1 MSRLLAR
8 QLLLPGKVLL
18 GSPSQ
23 RDRDGFQAGIAD
35 GVYFVI
41 PDSKQMIK
49 KNLTARVILCYNTPA
64 INSYSSIRHPYR
76 VPQFMGKG
84 RGDNMKP
91 LVAIV
96 GRPNVG
102 KSTFFNRMI
111 GERVAIVEDLPGTTR
126 DLIYGD
132 TDWNGRE
139 FTLIDTGGLEL
150 GSYIP
155 VGQVG
160 LDGQPG
166 DIVKRVRA
174 QAQLAIEEADVIV
187 FMVDTRAGITAADEE
202 VADLLRRSNKPVIL
216 AANKADNVTRR
227 QEAVEFYALGLG
239 EPITV
244 SAIQGTGTG
253 DLLDSIVEALPPE
266 EEKPEGEEEEEIP
279 HIAIV
284 GRPNVGKSS
293 LLNAILGFER
303 AIVSEVP
310 GTTRDAIDTELEY
323 EDRKLILIDT
333 AGIRRR
339 GRVGPGVEK
348 YSVLRASRAIDRCDV
363 ALLLIDASEGL
374 AAQDTHIAGE
384 IHEKAKG
391 VVVVVNKWDLAQA
404 QRREEREGKIPRPD
418 EEIESAERYRK
429 IIAEG
434 LKFIPYAPI
443 VFTSAKTGYH
453 VQSLLEMVLN
463 IADMRYLRIPTSRL
477 NEVVQEAIRRHNPTV
492 FRGKVLKIYY
502 ATQTQVNPPTFVFFV
517 NDPQAVHFSY
527 ERYLEN
533 QLRKAYSFKGTGIR
547 MHFRARPKSE
557 R

>member
-1 MSRLLAR
+1 
-8 QLLLPGKVLL
+8 
-18 GSPSQ
+18 
-23 RDRDGFQAGIAD
+23 
-35 GVYFVI
+35 
-41 PDSKQMIK
+41 
-49 KNLTARVILCYNTPA
+49 
-64 INSYSSIRHPYR
+64 
-76 VPQFMGKG
+76 
-84 RGDNMKP
+84 MKP

-111 GERVAIVEDLPGTTR
+111 GERVAIVQDMPGTTR
-126 DLIYGD
+126 DRIYGD

-139 FTLIDTGGLEL
+139 FTLIYTGGLEL
-150 GSYIP
+150 GTDIP

-166 DIVKRVRA
+166 DIMKRVQA

-187 FMVDTRAGITAADEE
+187 FMVDARTGITAADEE
-202 VADLLRRSNKPVIL
+202 VADLLRRTNKPVIL
-216 AANKADNVTRR
+216 VANKADNAARR
-227 QEAVEFYALGLG
+227 LDAVEFYTLGLG
-239 EPITV
+239 EPIAI
-244 SAIQGTGTG
+244 SSIQGTGTG
-253 DLLDSIVEALPPE
+253 DLLDIIVEALPPE
-266 EEKPEGEEEEEIP
+266 EEEPEGEEEEEIP
-279 HIAIV
+279 RIAIV

-323 EDRKLILIDT
+323 EGRNLMLIDT

-348 YSVLRASRAIDRCDV
+348 YSVLRASRAIDRSDV

-384 IHEKAKG
+384 IHEEAKG
-391 VVVVVNKWDLAQA
+391 VMVVVNKWDLAQA
-404 QRREEREGKIPRPD
+404 QRREEREGKIPHPD
-418 EEIESAERYRK
+418 EEIESAESYRK

-443 VFTSAKTGYH
+443 VFASAKTGYH
-453 VQSLLEMVLN
+453 VQSLLETVLN
-463 IADMRYLRIPTSRL
+463 IADMRYLRISTSRL

-492 FRGKVLKIYY
+492 FRGKVLRRSYP
-502 ATQTQVNPPTFVFFV
+502 TQPRVNPP
-517 NDPQAVHFSY
+517 
-527 ERYLEN
+527 
-533 QLRKAYSFKGTGIR
+533 
-547 MHFRARPKSE
+547 
-557 R
+557 